1 MICKGK
7 EKYLFAMSGRA
18 GSIPHPLPLLR
29 HAESVGGGGGGWQA
43 GSCLGI
49 LSGER
54 GSLAINSASCNR
66 TYFWRVKSSG

>member
-7 EKYLFAMSGRA
+7 EKYLFAMSPPPPP
-18 GSIPHPLPLLR
+18 S
-29 HAESVGGGGGGWQA
+29 SVTRSQWGGGWRA

-54 GSLAINSASCNR
+54 GFSGKSIP
-66 TYFWRVKSSG
+66 RVAMAPISGE